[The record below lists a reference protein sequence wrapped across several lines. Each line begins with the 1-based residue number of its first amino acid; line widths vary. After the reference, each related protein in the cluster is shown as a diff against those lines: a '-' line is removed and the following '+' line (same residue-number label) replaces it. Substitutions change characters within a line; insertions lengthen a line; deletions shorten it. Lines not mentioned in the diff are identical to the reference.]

1 MHSSHMSLEWIS
13 VLSVGIALVQVYIL
27 RSLVARKLRN
37 DFPIF
42 TLYTL
47 FGVTLMVATFAGHA
61 LLAEQQYFYFYWV
74 LNFINTTL
82 EFGVMYEI
90 LVNALKPYAALI
102 DLGKMLFRWAAVFLL
117 FACVLTALV
126 TAGSQPSKLDAA
138 VALLE
143 RSTRLMQ
150 CGLLLLFFFL
160 EKRLGL
166 SWRNYNM
173 SIALGLGSTSA
184 LDLSFSYM
192 KFQFPAHVET
202 FCLLEGCFYIG
213 VVAFWAYCL
222 SQPEPARKNV
232 LDSPSRLIFQR
243 WNDVLVSTARF
254 SSAPAAS
261 SIGGGIDS
269 FLPNVE
275 QTVDRVLARKLVQ

>member
-1 MHSSHMSLEWIS
+1 MHSSHSSFEWIS
-13 VLSVGIALVQVYIL
+13 LLSVGIALVQVYIL
-27 RSLVARKLRN
+27 RTLVVRKLRN

-42 TLYTL
+42 TLYTI
-47 FGVTLMVATFAGHA
+47 FGVMLMAATLAGNA
-61 LLAEQQYFYFYWV
+61 FLSDTQYFYLYWV
-74 LNFINTTL
+74 LNFINTAL

-102 DLGKMLFRWAAVFLL
+102 DLGKMLFRWAAIFLL

-126 TAGSQPSKLDAA
+126 TAGSQPSKIEAA

-173 SIALGLGSTSA
+173 CVALGLGSTAA

-192 KFQFPAHVET
+192 KIQFPAQIET
-202 FCLLEGCFYIG
+202 FCLFEGCFYIG

-243 WNDVLVSTARF
+243 WNDVLVANRF
-254 SSAPAAS
+254 SPASAT
-261 SIGGGIDS
+261 SIGGIDS

-275 QTVDRVLARKLVQ
+275 QTVDRVLARKIVQ

>member
-1 MHSSHMSLEWIS
+1 MHSSHSSFEWIS
-13 VLSVGIALVQVYIL
+13 LLSVGIALVQVYIL
-27 RSLVARKLRN
+27 RTLVVRKLRN

-47 FGVTLMVATFAGHA
+47 FGVTLMAATLAGNA
-61 LLAEQQYFYFYWV
+61 FLSDTQYFYLYWV
-74 LNFINTTL
+74 LNFINTAL

-102 DLGKMLFRWAAVFLL
+102 DLGKMLFRWAAIFLL

-126 TAGSQPSKLDAA
+126 TAGSQTSKIEAA

-173 SIALGLGSTSA
+173 CVALGLGSTAA

-192 KFQFPAHVET
+192 KVQFPAQIET
-202 FCLLEGCFYIG
+202 FCLFEGCFYIG

-243 WNDVLVSTARF
+243 WNDVLVANRF
-254 SSAPAAS
+254 SSASAT
-261 SIGGGIDS
+261 SIGGIDS

-275 QTVDRVLARKLVQ
+275 QTVDRVLARKIVQ